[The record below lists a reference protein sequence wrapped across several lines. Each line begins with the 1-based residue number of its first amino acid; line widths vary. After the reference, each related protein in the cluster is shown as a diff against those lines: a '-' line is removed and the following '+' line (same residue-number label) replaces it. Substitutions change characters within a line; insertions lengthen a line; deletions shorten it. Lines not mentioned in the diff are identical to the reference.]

1 MKLVKILL
9 VFVIVLGGIGFGVY
23 YFGTNLAS
31 EKLMDTIASELEN
44 NGEME
49 QIKTAIEN
57 DPALVAMVENVKN
70 ADTSNLPF
78 TTKEQATRVL
88 VKKVGI
94 TELNEIRTKVQSG
107 NISEEEL
114 LAEVETKLTEE
125 EILALKVLAYKEI
138 YGGNEEDL

>member
-49 QIKTAIEN
+49 QIKTVIES
-57 DPALVAMVENVKN
+57 DPALVALLEDAKH
-70 ADTSNLPF
+70 ADTSTLPF
-78 TTKEQATRVL
+78 TTKEEATRVL

-94 TELNEIRTKVQSG
+94 TELNEIRTKAQDGSMTQ
-107 NISEEEL
+107 EEL
-114 LAEVETKLTEE
+114 LAEVETKLSEE

-138 YGGNEEDL
+138 YGE

>member
-9 VFVIVLGGIGFGVY
+9 VFVIVLGGIGYGIY

-31 EKLMDTIASELEN
+31 EKLMDTIATELESS
-44 NGEME
+44 GEMD
-49 QIKTAIEN
+49 QIKTAIES
-57 DPALVAMVENVKN
+57 DPALVALVEDAKN

-78 TTKEQATRVL
+78 TTKEEATRVL

-94 TELNEIRTKVQSG
+94 TELNEIRTKVQDGSMTQ
-107 NISEEEL
+107 EEL
-114 LAEVETKLTEE
+114 LDEVQTKLSEE

-138 YGGNEEDL
+138 YGE